1 MVRQIAGEITKF
13 HCEFRLQPTD
23 ANLIESACR
32 GDVASFGKLYE
43 RYYSLA
49 VGLARSRLGDLQL
62 AEDAAQEAFVI
73 ACRELPTLR
82 DRERFAQWFGTICRR
97 TASRMAASQSRHE
110 SLVES
115 EDVGAM
121 PLDQDLNLDVQ
132 CALMQLDE
140 VSREVVVL
148 HYFSGLSHDSIAAA
162 LEISSAAV
170 HGRLQ
175 RARRKL
181 AELLDP
187 TGTKS

>member
-1 MVRQIAGEITKF
+1 MVRQFAGDVTKF

-49 VGLARSRLGDLQL
+49 VGLARSRLFDLQL
-62 AEDAAQEAFVI
+62 AEDAAQEAFVV

-82 DRERFAQWFGTICRR
+82 ERERFPQWFGTICRR
-97 TASRMAASQSRHE
+97 TASRLASSQSNHE

-115 EDVGAM
+115 SQVVAT
-121 PLDQDLNLDVQ
+121 PLDQDLCLDVQ
-132 CALMQLDE
+132 SALLTLDE
-140 VSREVVVL
+140 LSRDIVLL
-148 HYFSGLSHDSIAAA
+148 HYFSGMSHESIAAA
-162 LEISSAAV
+162 LEISTAAV

-175 RARRKL
+175 RSRRKL
-181 AELLDP
+181 AQLLDP